1 MEQRTH
7 ESGAAAGEAGFDV
20 AATLAACAG
29 GDRTALHRLYEAEAD
44 RMLGVARR
52 ILKRDALAEEAVH
65 DSFVLIFRQAAR
77 FDPARGSGRTWIYA
91 ILRNRALNI
100 LRGEKRTDFV
110 DDYEPFGLEA
120 EDESPEAALVRLSES
135 GRLRACLERLEAPRR
150 TAILLAYVN
159 GLTHGELAGRFGVPL
174 GTMKSWIRRS
184 LLSLRECL
192 A

>member
-1 MEQRTH
+1 M
-7 ESGAAAGEAGFDV
+7 SAAGQKMTDDFSCEAALAGCARGERAALHAIYASEAG
-20 AATLAACAG
+20 
-29 GDRTALHRLYEAEAD
+29 

-65 DSFVLIFRQAAR
+65 DSFVQIWRQAGS
-77 FDPARGSGRTWIYA
+77 FDPARGSARTWIYA
-91 ILRNRALNI
+91 ILRHRALNI
-100 LRGEKRTDFV
+100 LRGETRTDLV
-110 DDYEPFGLEA
+110 DDFEPMGLTSDE
-120 EDESPEAALVRLSES
+120 ESPEAAMLRLSES

-150 TAILLAYVN
+150 SALLLAYVN

-174 GTMKSWIRRS
+174 GTMKSWVRRA

>member
-1 MEQRTH
+1 MT
-7 ESGAAAGEAGFDV
+7 AAARTEPVLDCEAALLACAKGEREALQALYAAEAG
-20 AATLAACAG
+20 
-29 GDRTALHRLYEAEAD
+29 

-52 ILKRDALAEEAVH
+52 ILRRDALAEEAVH
-65 DSFVLIFRQAAR
+65 DSFVLIWRQAGS
-77 FDPARGSGRTWIYA
+77 FDPTRGGGRTWIYA
-91 ILRNRALNI
+91 ILRHRALNI
-100 LRGEKRTDFV
+100 LRGETRTDLM
-110 DDYEPFGLEA
+110 DDMEPLGLEA
-120 EDESPEAALVRLSES
+120 PEDSPEAAMLRLSES

-150 TAILLAYVN
+150 GALLLAYVS